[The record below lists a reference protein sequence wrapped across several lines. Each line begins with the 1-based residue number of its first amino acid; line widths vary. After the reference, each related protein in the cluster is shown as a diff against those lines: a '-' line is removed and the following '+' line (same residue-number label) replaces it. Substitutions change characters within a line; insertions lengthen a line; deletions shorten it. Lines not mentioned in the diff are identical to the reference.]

1 MLLGSRSEFSLLFH
15 GERHFFRCHRVN
27 DKIRK
32 RGTLSLALFHTRIHF
47 SFFFSFLSI
56 RILMIW
62 FSPLDTTSQIPV
74 TLDLRFLPRFTMYS
88 WRRRL
93 RLPKSDVDA

>member
-1 MLLGSRSEFSLLFH
+1 MLLGSRSESSLLFH

-32 RGTLSLALFHTRIHF
+32 RGTLSLVLFHTRIHF
-47 SFFFSFLSI
+47 SFFVSF
-56 RILMIW
+56 LMIW